1 MSVRSVLRRLLHH
14 GQRFTLAREAVAAV
28 EFALVLP
35 IMLVMYVG
43 SVELSQAFSVDQ
55 RVITIAGT
63 VGDLVARTR
72 DSIKQN
78 STLQDYFAAA
88 QAIIAP
94 YPTTDLAQ
102 VVSFV
107 SVDATGKTK
116 VLWSVGYNGGSVQTA
131 GQPYGGT
138 HPIPQAMLD
147 ISKGKWVVVSEA
159 SYPFLPMLGMFF
171 NRPFSLYHQNFY
183 MPRYGAAITLDTSG

>member
-1 MSVRSVLRRLLHH
+1 MSARAALRGLLRL
-14 GQRFTLAREAVAAV
+14 GQRFAGAREAVAAV

-35 IMLVMYVG
+35 IMLLMYIG

-78 STLQDYFAAA
+78 STLQDYFTAA

-94 YPTTDLAQ
+94 YPTTDLTQ

-107 SVDATGKTK
+107 SVDSSGNTN
-116 VLWSVGYNGGSVQTA
+116 VQWSVGYNGGSPQTA
-131 GQPYGGT
+131 GQPYSGP
-138 HPIPQAMLD
+138 HPIPPAMLN
-147 ISKGKWVVVSEA
+147 ISKGKWVIVSEA

-171 NRPFSLYHQNFY
+171 TTPFSLYHQNFY
-183 MPRYGAAITLDTSG
+183 LPRYGAAITLDTSS